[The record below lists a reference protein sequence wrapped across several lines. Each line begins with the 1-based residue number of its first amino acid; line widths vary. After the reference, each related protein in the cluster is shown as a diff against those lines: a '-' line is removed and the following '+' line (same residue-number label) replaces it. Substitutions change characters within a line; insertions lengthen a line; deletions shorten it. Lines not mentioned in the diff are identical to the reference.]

1 MDSYIL
7 VSNKKW
13 HIDLFK
19 KLKQFYNKQNWILI
33 DSKRD
38 FNYQNLSNIKPKRI
52 FIPHWSYYITDEI
65 YQNFNCII
73 FHMTDLPYGRGGSPL
88 QNLIING
95 HKNTKITAIR
105 VTDGID
111 EGPIFLKKKLNLKG
125 SAKEIFRRSS
135 DQIFEMIVEIIDK
148 NIIPIPQKGEPIIFK
163 RRNPGQS
170 NISKIDDID
179 LIYDYIRIDR
189 WISHA
194 YIG

>member
-73 FHMTDLPYGRGGSPL
+73 FHMTYLPYGRG
-88 QNLIING
+88 
-95 HKNTKITAIR
+95 
-105 VTDGID
+105 
-111 EGPIFLKKKLNLKG
+111 
-125 SAKEIFRRSS
+125 
-135 DQIFEMIVEIIDK
+135 
-148 NIIPIPQKGEPIIFK
+148 
-163 RRNPGQS
+163 
-170 NISKIDDID
+170 
-179 LIYDYIRIDR
+179 
-189 WISHA
+189 
-194 YIG
+194 